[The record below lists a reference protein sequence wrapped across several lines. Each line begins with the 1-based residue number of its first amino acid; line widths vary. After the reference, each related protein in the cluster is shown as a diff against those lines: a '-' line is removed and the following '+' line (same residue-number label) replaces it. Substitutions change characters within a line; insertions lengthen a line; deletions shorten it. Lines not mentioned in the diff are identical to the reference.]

1 MDGNAYERLAIEAWF
16 ATGRITSPLTN
27 ARLGSRA
34 LTPNLTL
41 KRAVSDF
48 LATNGVHLA
57 DAHRQANE
65 VLTNFLKLAQ
75 LALNCL
81 HMLLFCYQR

>member
-1 MDGNAYERLAIEAWF
+1 MDGNAYERQAIEAWF

-48 LATNGVHLA
+48 LATNTNSVHLA

-75 LALNCL
+75 
-81 HMLLFCYQR
+81 